1 MNKFTRVVATVLVAI
16 LVLSMLVSMVAPF
29 LG

>member
-1 MNKFTRVVATVLVAI
+1 MNKFTRVVATVLVVI